1 MSKRLKGFLKRYT
14 RREAGL
20 LYLALAYLL
29 LFTVLVQYLLPQVV
43 SEQVIYQVGTLLA
56 TVEGIFIALSPQIR
70 IKSIRDWVAVG
81 LGVPALMVSVITVT
95 IAYYQSIQLGYLSTA
110 TETFLFRT
118 DAFLF
123 VLLVEFYAIG
133 ILFSKPQADDQP
145 SPKGT

>member
-1 MSKRLKGFLKRYT
+1 MRKRLIWVMKLYT
-14 RREAGL
+14 SQESVI
-20 LYLALAYLL
+20 LYLALSYKL

-81 LGVPALMVSVITVT
+81 LGVPALMVPVITVT

-110 TETFLFRT
+110 TETFL
-118 DAFLF
+118 
-123 VLLVEFYAIG
+123 
-133 ILFSKPQADDQP
+133 
-145 SPKGT
+145 